1 VGPRWPVRTGN
12 SYGKTMLAIRVHEF
26 GGPDVMR
33 IEDVGRPEP
42 GPDEI
47 LVRVM
52 AAGVGPWDVSTRAGR
67 FGGSL
72 PYIPGGEF
80 AGVVEGGTGEFA
92 SFDDGTPVYGY
103 PGLGGCYA
111 QYVTCPV
118 EQLAP
123 IPSGLDMADAA
134 AVPINALTAEQ
145 GLTDELNV
153 GPGDLVLITAAAG
166 GLGHLAVQ
174 ITRALG
180 ANVVATASPHNHQF
194 VHHLGASMVVDHTQP
209 DWPDQVRKAT
219 DGGVTKVLAVAI
231 PTLAGAAAA
240 ARDGAV
246 IATPVTGTGDYPDAD
261 RVTWRHYNGKER
273 GSRLIRMA
281 PWFDDGTL
289 AVEVSGRYSWQ
300 DAAQAHRVVG
310 EGHTRGKVVLVVDD
324 DLAAALE
331 V

>member
-1 VGPRWPVRTGN
+1 
-12 SYGKTMLAIRVHEF
+12 MLAIRVHEF
-26 GGPDVMR
+26 GGPDVMH
-33 IEDVGRPEP
+33 IEDVARPEP

-52 AAGVGPWDVSTRAGR
+52 AAGVGPWDISHRAGR

-103 PGLGGCYA
+103 PGLAGCYA
-111 QYVTCPV
+111 QYVVCPV

-145 GLTDELNV
+145 GLTDELDV

-174 ITRALG
+174 IARALG
-180 ANVVATASPHNHQF
+180 ANVVATASPQHHQF

-209 DWPDQVRKAT
+209 DWPERVRKAT

-231 PTLAGAAAA
+231 PTLTGAAQA

-246 IATPVTGTGDYPDAD
+246 IATPVTGTGDYPEQD
-261 RVTWRHYNGKER
+261 RVTWRHYNGQAR

-289 AVEVSGRYSWQ
+289 AIEVSGRYSWQ

-310 EGHTRGKVVLVVDD
+310 EGHTRGKVVLIVDD